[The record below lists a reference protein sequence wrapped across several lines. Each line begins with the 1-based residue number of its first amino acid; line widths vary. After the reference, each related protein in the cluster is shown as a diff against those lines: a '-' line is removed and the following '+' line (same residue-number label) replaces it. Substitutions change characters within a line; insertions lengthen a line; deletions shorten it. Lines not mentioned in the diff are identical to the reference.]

1 MNNALIFPGQGSQKQ
16 GMGLDLLETSNGAKA
31 ILEQAENLAS
41 FSLKSLLKDNP
52 EGQLNQT
59 LYTQPALFTVSAM
72 YLESLKEESV
82 EYSAVAGH
90 SLGEYSALYASGA
103 VSFEEGLKLVLKR
116 GELMD
121 KVNEDSLGMAA
132 LLGADLASL
141 EKVVEGIEGL
151 YIANLNSP
159 DQTVVSGTKESLKA
173 AEDKLKE
180 AGVKRIFPLKVSG
193 AFHSPFMAP
202 VKEAF
207 QEYLSTCPIQDA
219 SCDLYPNILASAV
232 RDGETIRKCLTDQ
245 MTGRVRW
252 TETILKMKA
261 EGVNE
266 MIECGPGK
274 VLSGLVKKI
283 DREIN
288 CRNLS

>member
-1 MNNALIFPGQGSQKQ
+1 MSNALIFPGQGSQKQ
-16 GMGLDLLETSNGAKA
+16 GMGLDLLETSNGAKE

-41 FSLKSLLKDNP
+41 FSFKKLLTDDP
-52 EGQLNQT
+52 DGQLNQT

-72 YLESLKEESV
+72 YLETLKEESV
-82 EYSAVAGH
+82 DFAAVAGH

-103 VSFEEGLKLVLKR
+103 VNFEEGLKLVLKR

-141 EKVVEGIEGL
+141 EKVIEGIEGL

-159 DQTVVSGTKESLKA
+159 DQTVVSGTKEALKE
-173 AEDKLKE
+173 AEDQLKE

-207 QEYLSTCPIQDA
+207 QEYLSSCPIQDA
-219 SCDLYPNILASAV
+219 SCDLYPNIMASPI
-232 RDGETIRKCLTDQ
+232 RDGETIRQCLTDQ

-252 TETILKMKA
+252 TETVMKMKA
-261 EGVNE
+261 EGIDE

-274 VLSGLVKKI
+274 VLTGLVKKI